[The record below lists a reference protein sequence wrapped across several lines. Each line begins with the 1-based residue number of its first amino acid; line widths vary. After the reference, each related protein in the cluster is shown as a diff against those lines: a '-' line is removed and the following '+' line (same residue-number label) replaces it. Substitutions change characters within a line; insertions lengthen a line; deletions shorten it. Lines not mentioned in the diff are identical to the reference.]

1 MTTGTIIIQDA
12 LQQIRAH
19 SIASPAK
26 PASIDLG
33 LRILNS
39 MLAFWLSQNIRLG
52 VSPLKVVGDNL
63 GEPLDATNVIVA
75 NLSLWLAPHFDNSEK
90 IVSRSLER
98 SANRGFGHLCTLYQ
112 EVSIPAKVI
121 SSTAPLGQGNIR
133 TFAG

>member
-12 LQQIRAH
+12 LTEIGKH
-19 SIASPAK
+19 SIAAPAK

-33 LRILNS
+33 LRKLNS
-39 MLAFWLSQNIRLG
+39 MLAFWLSQNIRIG
-52 VSPLKVVGDNL
+52 VNPLKAHGDNL

-75 NLSLWLAPHFDNSEK
+75 NLALWLAAAFDNIEVV
-90 IVSRSLER
+90 VSRSLER

-112 EVSIPAKVI
+112 RVSIPAKGI
-121 SSTAPLGQGNIR
+121 SSTAPLGQGNLR